1 MISLQK
7 EDFSPDEILASLK
20 TPEAGAIVS
29 FLGVVRAD
37 TGVAEG
43 LDVEAYEEMATEKLK
58 TVAESARK
66 QFEINSISIVH
77 RYGRLLIGEN
87 IAFVAVSAPSRVA
100 AFDAARWTIDEL
112 KKVVPLWKREI

>member
-7 EDFSPDEILASLK
+7 EDFSPDEILASPK